1 MVDNITNLEQKIKR
15 YKTILALPDMMVF
28 FFEKDGHIIERS
40 TFVSEHLGYAEE
52 ENLYMH
58 EIFCSAIKLKDGKI
72 ILADKQEGECFE
84 TVAYKKNQT
93 CITVRVYVIFLDE
106 KETGC
111 YGMCYAQNIAKQK
124 EKTKELIYA
133 KVEAKEAH
141 KERNELVANVTHE
154 LRTPVNG
161 VMGLAT
167 NLLDTNL
174 SSEQKESVEIIRQC
188 CTTMIKIIN
197 NILDYSELQAG
208 KFTIE
213 NEKFSFHRMMDNLVK
228 VNTPQAESK
237 GIKFICNVS
246 EDIPDMI
253 IGDELRL
260 TQVLNNL
267 LSNAIK
273 FTSVGQIV
281 VNVVKTVEIDEE
293 LELFFMVIDSG
304 IGIAQNEMD
313 KLFKSFSQV
322 DASITRRFGG
332 TGLGLNI
339 VKDLVE
345 MMGGNV
351 HVESEK
357 GKGSTFSFSVRVK
370 RADAA
375 DNVDILKESIYS
387 FNLGSVSEDESDL
400 QESEMYKLGSAE
412 NIKAIYANMEKL
424 VICIEMENWDRANSF
439 AENIKQ
445 LVAEDAMNLKRKA
458 FRLQMTVRKGAHE
471 DALKQYE
478 ELKEALNEV
487 FNKEEG
493 Q

>member
-1 MVDNITNLEQKIKR
+1 MYIT
-15 YKTILALPDMMVF
+15 
-28 FFEKDGHIIERS
+28 
-40 TFVSEHLGYAEE
+40 
-52 ENLYMH
+52 
-58 EIFCSAIKLKDGKI
+58 
-72 ILADKQEGECFE
+72 
-84 TVAYKKNQT
+84 
-93 CITVRVYVIFLDE
+93 FLNESD
-106 KETGC
+106 TGC

-124 EKTKELIYA
+124 EKTKELRYA
-133 KVEAKEAH
+133 KVEAEEAH

-167 NLLDTNL
+167 NLLDTDL
-174 SSEQKESVEIIRQC
+174 SPEQKESVEIIRQC

-197 NILDYSELQAG
+197 NILDYSKLQAG

-213 NEKFSFHRMMDNLVK
+213 NEEFSFHHMMDNLIK
-228 VNTPQAESK
+228 VNTPQVESK
-237 GIKFICNVS
+237 GVKLICNVS
-246 EDIPDMI
+246 NDIPDMI

-345 MMGGNV
+345 MMGGSVN
-351 HVESEK
+351 VESEK
-357 GKGSTFSFSVRVK
+357 GKGSTFSFSIRVK
-370 RADAA
+370 RADAG
-375 DNVDILKESIYS
+375 NTDILEESTYS
-387 FNLGSVSEDESDL
+387 FNLGSISQEDEEV
-400 QESEMYKLGSAE
+400 QPSEIYKLGSAE
-412 NIKAIYANMEKL
+412 NIKEINANMEKL
-424 VICIEMENWDRANSF
+424 VICIEMENWDRANTF

-471 DALKQYE
+471 DAIKQYE
-478 ELKEALNEV
+478 ELKEAMSEV

-493 Q
+493 